1 MITVKYP
8 NESGWFLKILENHY
22 LKFITRPSDI
32 YRPNIFFLTKPT
44 LGEALLLSWL
54 YYSIYCFLSLSIIVF
69 LSSGV
74 LNQLFNDS
82 FLMELS
88 FDYFFRYRALIFFG
102 SIFFFPIGRLIVY
115 FYLKAI
121 SGVLS
126 PHVSSIVKKNMN
138 PLIHY
143 FYADIFYII
152 PIFGPLIRFFAA
164 IYYLF
169 VSLTKGLG
177 LSRSQ
182 FYITLVGPFVLLSIL
197 SFLLFGAM
205 IFLLAMDIS

>member
-1 MITVKYP
+1 M
-8 NESGWFLKILENHY
+8 
-22 LKFITRPSDI
+22 KFITRPSDV
-32 YRPNIFFLTKPT
+32 YRQNIFFLTKPT

-54 YYSIYCFLSLSIIVF
+54 YYSIYCFFSLSIIVF

-74 LNQLFNDS
+74 LNQLFKDS

-88 FDYFFRYRALIFFG
+88 FDYFFRYRAFIFFG

-115 FYLKAI
+115 FYLKTI
-121 SGVLS
+121 SGILTS
-126 PHVSSIVKKNMN
+126 EVSGIVTKNMN

-143 FYADIFYII
+143 FYADIFYVI

-177 LSRSQ
+177 LSRGQ
-182 FYITLVGPFVLLSIL
+182 FYITLVAPFILLSIV
-197 SFLLFGAM
+197 SLLMFGTI
-205 IFLLAMDIS
+205 IFIALMDIS